1 MSQGIS
7 IDIGTSGIRGQ
18 LLDLQRKKVV
28 RTCIMSHNPLPGANV
43 MDHLDFAMER
53 GPALAHEILVGAV
66 RRLIEALRADR
77 LERIAVCGN
86 PIQLS
91 LFEGIEVRDLAFA
104 GENKLRSQGITSPD
118 RSGHIVSGD
127 AIGLG
132 KCVDVII
139 PPAIRHEIGADALAM
154 MYKSG
159 FLDSDMCMV
168 TDYGTN
174 AEMALKVGDEVFT
187 GSAAAGPAIEGQS
200 ITAGMLASPGA
211 ISDLVQTP
219 EGWRTMV
226 LDERL
231 EPQEGA
237 LISLRGNTMKSRGR
251 RAEGITGTGVIAL
264 VYAGLVSERIALPH
278 ITGGDIMLDRGIRFN
293 GADLMEAGKAIG
305 AIRAGHLTLMDR
317 AGMDPSMLGTM
328 YMAGASG
335 TYVDA
340 AKAWSVGMVPASAR
354 RIVQIGNTSLELAK
368 DLAID
373 PGLIDHLND
382 IRERLLA
389 HHVMFASSPVFSNI
403 YVQELAYWTEGMSW
417 ERYLRNLDLAD
428 IRVPTARCPA
438 PEIERQRR
446 TDIWDI
452 GGSLTTIEPSI
463 HLSGSWDC
471 DRCRQ
476 CIRACPEGAISFR
489 DDKFII
495 DAGRCL
501 GTACRRCEG
510 ACPRQVFSYA
520 SMGLERTS

>member
-1 MSQGIS
+1 MNQAIS

-18 LLDLQRKKVV
+18 LLDLDRKKVM
-28 RTCIMSHNPLPGANV
+28 RTCLISRNPLPGANI

-53 GPALAHEILVGAV
+53 GPGLAHDILVGAI
-66 RRLIEALRADR
+66 RKLIRALAADR

-91 LFEGIEVRDLAFA
+91 LFEGIEIRDLAFA
-104 GENKLRSQGITSPD
+104 GENKLRSQDIVTPD
-118 RSGHIVSGD
+118 RSGHVVNGD
-127 AIGLG
+127 DIGIG
-132 KCVDVII
+132 KSVDVII

-159 FLDSDMCMV
+159 FLDDDMCMV

-200 ITAGMLASPGA
+200 INAGMLASPGA
-211 ISDLVQTP
+211 ISDLMQTS

-231 EPQEGA
+231 EVQEGA
-237 LISLRGNTMKSRGR
+237 LISLRGNTMKLKGR
-251 RAEGITGTGVIAL
+251 RAAGITGTGVIAL
-264 VYAGLVSERIALPH
+264 MYAGLASERITPPR
-278 ITGGDIMLDRGIRFN
+278 ITGGDIMLDRGIRFT
-293 GADLMEAGKAIG
+293 GADLIEAGKAIG
-305 AIRAGHLTLMDR
+305 AIRAGHLALMGQ
-317 AGMDPSMLGTM
+317 AGMDPSMLDTM

-368 DLAID
+368 DLALD
-373 PGLIDHLND
+373 PGLMDHLNG

-389 HHVMFASSPVFSNI
+389 HHVMFASSPTFSNI

-417 ERYLRNLDLAD
+417 ERYLQNLDLMG
-428 IRVPTARCPA
+428 IRAPSTRGTAPN
-438 PEIERQRR
+438 IDRQRK
-446 TDIWDI
+446 TDIWEI
-452 GGSLTTIEPSI
+452 GESLKTIDPEVR
-463 HLSGSWDC
+463 LSGSWDC
-471 DRCRQ
+471 NQCRV
-476 CIRACPEGAISFR
+476 CVRTCPEGALSLIDSR
-489 DDKFII
+489 FII
-495 DAGRCL
+495 DTGRCL
-501 GTACRRCEG
+501 GTACRRCEEV
-510 ACPRQVFSYA
+510 CPKHTLSFA
-520 SMGLERTS
+520 SMELERG